1 MYVVCG
7 QFVLIDVLYSS
18 WSSLSNDLGLAP
30 LIQCIYYNY
39 PCALCAGVKRLS
51 SSVCIYICKCVCVC
65 RQKNGCLHLTTR
77 KSPQKGSLLLGLR
90 IYSPLKKSKKSG
102 ESTSSA
108 NLWLSI

>member
-51 SSVCIYICKCVCVC
+51 SSVCIYI
-65 RQKNGCLHLTTR
+65 
-77 KSPQKGSLLLGLR
+77 
-90 IYSPLKKSKKSG
+90 YM
-102 ESTSSA
+102 
-108 NLWLSI
+108 